1 MKQLVRNVLICGL
14 LLALAGPA
22 LAGERIDLRL
32 NDGSRWRG
40 EVADHVE
47 LKVRERGVGV
57 ELRGQIVAAGEL
69 WIKLESE
76 HAGEIRH
83 KTIFKADIVSIRTV
97 TPDDTPEARAA
108 AERARAKRSGSA
120 ADAADANHPGV
131 FVLPLKN
138 TVGIYLRHELMEQM
152 AEEAD
157 KYGPGQTIVFIIDSP
172 GGLVLEME
180 QIHATLMDIKK
191 RHRLVAWIKEAISAA
206 CATALHCDEIY
217 FMTEGSAGAMTAFGG
232 GKSWQGEELE
242 KWLHHAGEWAKAGG
256 RSPHIAQA
264 MIHAPLLLSY
274 DKDPETG
281 EVSWYNDLS
290 GEFTLSDA
298 KENLVFTSSIAVH
311 SGFADGIADTE
322 KELAELLDMPKWRE
336 INEYGREIAGDWYAT
351 IDRWQE
357 ESPKLQARLSYA
369 GTGSGDPIEI
379 LGKRIQILQQALRW
393 HDRLGEVAKYVGLP
407 PRDSIEREIKQLR
420 KEIADI
426 KKARRGG

>member
-47 LKVRERGVGV
+47 LKIRERGVDV
-57 ELRGQIVAAGEL
+57 ELRGRIVAAGDL

-76 HAGEIRH
+76 HAAEIRH
-83 KTIFKADIVSIRTV
+83 KTIFKADIVAIRTI
-97 TPDDTPEARAA
+97 TPQDTPESKAA
-108 AERARAKRSGSA
+108 AERSRARRSGSA
-120 ADAADANHPGV
+120 AEAVDANQPGV

-138 TVGIYLRHELMEQM
+138 TVGIYLRHELMEQV

-157 KYGPGQTIVFIIDSP
+157 KYGPGQTIVFVIDSP
-172 GGLVLEME
+172 GGLVTEME
-180 QIHATLMDIKK
+180 QIHDTLMEIKK

-206 CATALHCDEIY
+206 CATSLHCDEIY
-217 FMTEGSAGAMTAFGG
+217 FMTVGSAGAMTAFGG

-242 KWLHHAGEWAKAGG
+242 KWLYNAGEWAKAGG
-256 RSPHIAQA
+256 RSPYIAQS

-274 DKDPETG
+274 DKDPDTG
-281 EVSWYNDLS
+281 EVTWYNDLS
-290 GEFTLSDA
+290 GEFVLSDA
-298 KENLVFTSSIAVH
+298 KQNLVFTSSVAVH

-322 KELAELLDMPKWRE
+322 DELAELLDMPKWRE
-336 INEYGREIAGDWYAT
+336 ISDYGRKVAEDWYAT
-351 IDRWQE
+351 VERAE
-357 ESPKLQARLSYA
+357 KELPKLEARLGYA
-369 GTGSGDPIEI
+369 GTGSGDPLEI
-379 LGKRIQILQQALRW
+379 LGKRIQILQEMLRW
-393 HDRLGEVAKYVGLP
+393 CDRLGEVAKYKLP
-407 PRDSIEREIKQLR
+407 PRDRFEREIKDLR
-420 KEIADI
+420 KQIADI

>member
-1 MKQLVRNVLICGL
+1 MKQLVRKVLICGL

-40 EVADHVE
+40 EVADYVE
-47 LKVRERGVGV
+47 LKIRERGVDV
-57 ELRGQIVAAGEL
+57 ELRGRIVAAGDL

-76 HAGEIRH
+76 HAAEIRH
-83 KTIFKADIVSIRTV
+83 KTIFKADIVAIRTT
-97 TPDDTPEARAA
+97 TPDDTPESTAA
-108 AERARAKRSGSA
+108 VERSRARRSGSA
-120 ADAADANHPGV
+120 ADAADANQPGV

-138 TVGIYLRHELMEQM
+138 TVGIYLRHELMEQV

-157 KYGPGQTIVFIIDSP
+157 KYGPGQTIVFVIDSP
-172 GGLVLEME
+172 GGLVTAME
-180 QIHATLMDIKK
+180 EIHDTLMEIKK

-217 FMTEGSAGAMTAFGG
+217 FMTGGSAGAMTAFAG

-242 KWLHHAGEWAKAGG
+242 KWLYNAGEWAKAGN
-256 RSPHIAQA
+256 RSPYIAQA

-274 DKDPETG
+274 DKDPDTG
-281 EVSWYNDLS
+281 EVTWYNDLS
-290 GEFTLSDA
+290 GEFVLSDA
-298 KENLVFTSSIAVH
+298 KQNLVFTSSVAVH

-322 KELAELLDMPKWRE
+322 DDLAELLDMPKWRE
-336 INEYGREIAGDWYAT
+336 ISNYGRKIAEDWYAT
-351 IDRWQE
+351 LDRAQTE
-357 ESPKLQARLSYA
+357 LPKLRARLSYA

-379 LGKRIQILQQALRW
+379 LGKRIQILQAFLRW
-393 HDRLGEVAKYVGLP
+393 HDRLGEVAKYQNLP
-407 PRDSIEREIKQLR
+407 PRAKFERDIKELR
-420 KEIADI
+420 KQIADI